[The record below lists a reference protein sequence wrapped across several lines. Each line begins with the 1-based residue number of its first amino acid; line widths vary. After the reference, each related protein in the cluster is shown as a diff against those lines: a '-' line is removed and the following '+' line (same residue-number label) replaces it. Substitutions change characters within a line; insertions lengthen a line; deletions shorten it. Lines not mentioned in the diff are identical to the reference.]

1 MADFVERGFTS
12 SRHGF
17 SYVHSKS
24 HEKNTFESHIDK
36 ELFSVFILLNG
47 EVDYIIEGKRLSIKE
62 NDLLIV
68 GNNELHQRIL
78 KENTTCE
85 YILLMVNLDF
95 FIKNDCTDFSDV
107 VFKRVPGG
115 DNIIPAEKVLESGL
129 LEVIQ
134 RLDRYASEEPV
145 NLTVVCSVM
154 IELFYHLN
162 RLVTKTN
169 KNDFKYETIKEIIE
183 YINEHL
189 TEELSLA
196 DIAKHFYLSVEYLCR
211 LFKRNTGFTVN
222 QYIAYKR
229 VILTKEFHLK
239 GIPLTNACEKAG
251 FGDYSTF
258 YRAYKKIMN
267 EPPRE
272 SLS

>member
-1 MADFVERGFTS
+1 MEDFIECRCS
-12 SRHGF
+12 STRHGF
-17 SYVHSKS
+17 SYLHSKS
-24 HEKNTFESHIDK
+24 HEKGALESHIDK
-36 ELFSVFILLNG
+36 DLFSVFVLLDG
-47 EVDYIIEGKRLSIKE
+47 KIDYIVEGKQLNIKE
-62 NDLLIV
+62 KDLLLV
-68 GNNELHQRIL
+68 GNNELHRRVL

-85 YILLMVNLDF
+85 YILLMLNLDF
-95 FIKNDCTDFSDV
+95 FIKNDCSDFSDV
-107 VFKRVPGG
+107 VFNRVVGSN
-115 DNIIPAEKVLESGL
+115 NIIPAKKVMESGVF
-129 LEVIQ
+129 EVIQ

-145 NLTVVCSVM
+145 NLKVVCSVM

-169 KNDFKYETIKEIIE
+169 KNDFKYETTKEIIE

-222 QYIAYKR
+222 KYIAYKR
-229 VILTKEFHLK
+229 VVLAREFHLK
-239 GIPLTNACEKAG
+239 GIPLTKACEKAG

-267 EPPRE
+267 EPPTE

>member
-1 MADFVERGFTS
+1 MADFIERGCAS

-17 SYVHSKS
+17 SYLHSRS
-24 HEKNTFESHIDK
+24 HEKNALESHIDK
-36 ELFSVFILLNG
+36 ELFSIFILLDG
-47 EVDYIIEGKRLSIKE
+47 EIDYIVEGKRLNIKE
-62 NDLLIV
+62 KDLLLV
-68 GNNELHQRIL
+68 GNNELHHRVL

-85 YILLMVNLDF
+85 YILLMINLDF

-107 VFKRVPGG
+107 VFKRVLGSN
-115 DNIIPAEKVLESGL
+115 NIIPAKKVIESGVF
-129 LEVIQ
+129 EVIQ

-169 KNDFKYETIKEIIE
+169 KNDFKFETTKEIIE

-211 LFKRNTGFTVN
+211 LFKRNTGLTVN

-229 VILTKEFHLK
+229 VMLTKELHLK
-239 GIPLTNACEKAG
+239 GIPLTGACAKAG

-267 EPPRE
+267 EPPGK

>member
-1 MADFVERGFTS
+1 MADFNDRVCS
-12 SRHGF
+12 STRYGF
-17 SYVHSKS
+17 SYIHSKS
-24 HEKNTFESHIDK
+24 HEKGALESHIDK
-36 ELFSVFILLNG
+36 DLFSVFVLLDG
-47 EVDYIIEGKRLSIKE
+47 EIDYIVEGKQLNIKE
-62 NDLLIV
+62 KDLLLV
-68 GNNELHQRIL
+68 GNNELHRRVL

-85 YILLMVNLDF
+85 YILLMFNLDF

-107 VFKRVPGG
+107 VFKRVLGSN
-115 DNIIPAEKVLESGL
+115 NIIPAKKVMESGVF
-129 LEVIQ
+129 EVIQ

-145 NLTVVCSVM
+145 NLKVVCSVM

-162 RLVTKTN
+162 RLVTKTS

-222 QYIAYKR
+222 KYIAYKR
-229 VILTKEFHLK
+229 VVLAREFHLK
-239 GIPLTNACEKAG
+239 GIPLTKACEKAG

>member
-1 MADFVERGFTS
+1 MADFIECSCNS

-17 SYVHSKS
+17 SYIHSGT
-24 HEKNTFESHIDK
+24 HEESSLESHIDK
-36 ELFSVFILLNG
+36 DLFSIFILLDG
-47 EVDYIIEGKRLSIKE
+47 EIDYIVDGTQLNIKE
-62 NDLLIV
+62 KDLLLV
-68 GNNELHQRIL
+68 GNNELHRRVL
-78 KENTTCE
+78 RENTTCE

-95 FIKNDCTDFSDV
+95 FIKNNCTDFSDV
-107 VFKRVPGG
+107 VFKRVLGSS
-115 DNIIPAEKVLESGL
+115 NIIPAEKVVESGL
-129 LEVIQ
+129 FEVIQ
-134 RLDRYASEEPV
+134 RLDRYAREEPA

-162 RLVTKTN
+162 RLVTKSN
-169 KNDFKYETIKEIIE
+169 RNDFKYETIKEIIE

-189 TEELSLA
+189 SEELSLD

-222 QYIAYKR
+222 QYIVYKR
-229 VILTKEFHLK
+229 VMLTKEFYLK
-239 GIPLTNACEKAG
+239 GIPLMRACEKAG

-267 EPPRE
+267 ESPRK